1 MELSSSKI
9 KVFLIFS
16 EIELSSP
23 KLIKL
28 LYFRWELEKPE
39 KQTKNLL

>member
-1 MELSSSKI
+1 M
-9 KVFLIFS
+9 
-16 EIELSSP
+16 ELSSP

-28 LYFRWELEKPE
+28 LYFRRELEKPE